1 MSDLKQIFSN
11 WLKDKGCLEKTGKG
25 RPSTVYEYIKRIDRL
40 CDKLYDNHTSKEW
53 EILATN
59 INSVLVSHYESC
71 NREYYINKY
80 NLKKALQYFNDIGK
94 ICSNSD
100 YPQANLNFVY
110 KENSDFLLS
119 VKICQIEDYL
129 RIFDFVLDTKHSEK
143 NLDEVLGLYLLYNAG
158 SSEQIKKFRDI
169 CSQKQCLSFSDIS
182 LHILYDKD
190 NTKTKAALMQYYEFL
205 QVSSDSPVIA
215 RLKDQRDDD
224 KIKLYIAKVDAAFDD
239 LMKCLTDI
247 PKTGKTALQ
256 IKSHF
261 PNGYLPKL
269 EVASVLEIDHKTLN
283 TLEDKG
289 ILTPNKLK
297 GFYDEQDINEYL
309 EKHFHKAKNHYPE
322 VDYSKEYEV
331 CGNKKCEIWCNRRKA
346 AKIMKCTER
355 TIYNYTK
362 NGLLTYTDYAPQ
374 APRYYKP
381 ELEYLAI
388 NK

>member
-1 MSDLKQIFSN
+1 MSDLKQRFSN
-11 WLKDKGCLEKTGKG
+11 WLKEKGCQEKTGKG

-40 CDKLYDNHTSKEW
+40 CDKLYNNHTSEEW
-53 EILATN
+53 EILAAN
-59 INSVLVSHYESC
+59 IGSVLVSYCESC
-71 NREYYINKY
+71 NKEYYINKY
-80 NLKKALQYFNDIGK
+80 NLKKALQYFNDISK

-110 KENSDFLLS
+110 NENSDFLLS

-129 RIFDFVLDTKHSEK
+129 RIFDFCLDNEVNSSSLNINDILALYVLKNSGTLEQTKKILAVYSRRK
-143 NLDEVLGLYLLYNAG
+143 Y
-158 SSEQIKKFRDI
+158 S
-169 CSQKQCLSFSDIS
+169 SFSDIS
-182 LHILYDKD
+182 LHIQYNSKN
-190 NTKTKAALMQYYEFL
+190 NTKTKAILMQYYEFL

-224 KIKLYIAKVDAAFDD
+224 EIKLYIAKVDVVLND
-239 LMKCLTDI
+239 LMKCLTTI

-256 IKSHF
+256 IKSHY

-269 EVASVLEIDHKTLN
+269 EVASILEIDHKTLD
-283 TLEDKG
+283 TLEDRG

-297 GFYDEQDINEYL
+297 GFYDEQDVNEYL
-309 EKHFHKAKNHYPE
+309 ERHFHKAKKYYPE
-322 VDYSKEYEV
+322 VDYSKKYDV
-331 CGNKKCEIWCNRRKA
+331 WCNRREA

-362 NGLLTYTDYAPQ
+362 NDLLTYTDYAPQ

>member
-1 MSDLKQIFSN
+1 MSDLKQRFSN
-11 WLKDKGCLEKTGKG
+11 WLKEKGCQEKTGKG

-40 CDKLYDNHTSKEW
+40 CDKLYNNHTSEEW
-53 EILATN
+53 EILAAN
-59 INSVLVSHYESC
+59 IGSVLVSYCESC
-71 NREYYINKY
+71 NKEYYINKY
-80 NLKKALQYFNDIGK
+80 NLKKALQYFNDISK

-110 KENSDFLLS
+110 NENSDFLLS

-129 RIFDFVLDTKHSEK
+129 RIFDFCLDNEVNSSSLNINDILALYVLKNSGTLEQTKKILAVYSRRK
-143 NLDEVLGLYLLYNAG
+143 Y
-158 SSEQIKKFRDI
+158 S
-169 CSQKQCLSFSDIS
+169 SFSDIS
-182 LHILYDKD
+182 LHIQYDSKN
-190 NTKTKAALMQYYEFL
+190 NTKTKAILMQYYEFL

-224 KIKLYIAKVDAAFDD
+224 EIKLYIAKVDVVLND
-239 LMKCLTDI
+239 LMKCLTTI

-256 IKSHF
+256 IKSHY

-269 EVASVLEIDHKTLN
+269 EVASILEIDHKTLD
-283 TLEDKG
+283 TLEDRG

-297 GFYDEQDINEYL
+297 GFYDEQDVNEYL
-309 EKHFHKAKNHYPE
+309 ERHFHKAKKYYPE
-322 VDYSKEYEV
+322 VDYSKKYDV
-331 CGNKKCEIWCNRRKA
+331 WCNRREA

-362 NGLLTYTDYAPQ
+362 NDLLTYTDYAPQ

>member
-1 MSDLKQIFSN
+1 M
-11 WLKDKGCLEKTGKG
+11 
-25 RPSTVYEYIKRIDRL
+25 
-40 CDKLYDNHTSKEW
+40 
-53 EILATN
+53 ILDQ
-59 INSVLVSHYESC
+59 V
-71 NREYYINKY
+71 
-80 NLKKALQYFNDIGK
+80 KKALQYFNDISK

-110 KENSDFLLS
+110 NENSDFLLS

-129 RIFDFVLDTKHSEK
+129 RIFDFCLDNEVNSSSLNINDILALYVLKNSGTLEQTKKILAVYSRRK
-143 NLDEVLGLYLLYNAG
+143 Y
-158 SSEQIKKFRDI
+158 S
-169 CSQKQCLSFSDIS
+169 SFSDIS
-182 LHILYDKD
+182 LHIQYNSKN
-190 NTKTKAALMQYYEFL
+190 NTKTKAILMQYYEFL

-224 KIKLYIAKVDAAFDD
+224 EIKLYITKVDVVLND
-239 LMKCLTDI
+239 LMKCLTTI

-256 IKSHF
+256 IKSHY

-269 EVASVLEIDHKTLN
+269 EVASILEIDHKTLD
-283 TLEDKG
+283 TLEDRG

-297 GFYDEQDINEYL
+297 GFYDEQDVNEYL
-309 EKHFHKAKNHYPE
+309 ERHFHKAKKYYPE
-322 VDYSKEYEV
+322 VDYSKKYDV
-331 CGNKKCEIWCNRRKA
+331 WCNRREA

-362 NGLLTYTDYAPQ
+362 NDLLTYTDYAPQ

>member
-1 MSDLKQIFSN
+1 MSDLKQRFSN
-11 WLKDKGCLEKTGKG
+11 WLKEKGCQEKTGKG

-40 CDKLYDNHTSKEW
+40 CDKLYNNHTSEEW
-53 EILATN
+53 EILAAN
-59 INSVLVSHYESC
+59 IGSVLVSYCESC
-71 NREYYINKY
+71 NKEYYINKY
-80 NLKKALQYFNDIGK
+80 NLKKALQYFNDISK

-110 KENSDFLLS
+110 NENSDFLLS

-129 RIFDFVLDTKHSEK
+129 RIFDFCLDNEVNSSSLNINDILALYVLKNSGTLEQTKKILAVYSRRK
-143 NLDEVLGLYLLYNAG
+143 Y
-158 SSEQIKKFRDI
+158 S
-169 CSQKQCLSFSDIS
+169 SFSDIS
-182 LHILYDKD
+182 LHIQYDSKN
-190 NTKTKAALMQYYEFL
+190 NTKTKAILMQYYEFL

-224 KIKLYIAKVDAAFDD
+224 EIKLYIAKVDVVLND
-239 LMKCLTDI
+239 LMKCLTTI

-256 IKSHF
+256 IKSHY

-269 EVASVLEIDHKTLN
+269 EVASILEIDHKTLD
-283 TLEDKG
+283 TLEDRG

-297 GFYDEQDINEYL
+297 GFYDEQDVNEYL
-309 EKHFHKAKNHYPE
+309 ERHFHKAKKYYPE
-322 VDYSKEYEV
+322 VDYSKKYDV
-331 CGNKKCEIWCNRRKA
+331 WCNRREA

-362 NGLLTYTDYAPQ
+362 NDLLTYTDYAPQ

-381 ELEYLAI
+381 ELEYLSI